1 MGECVVNLNPSIAES
16 FLLALPRF
24 RFETCDRVSH
34 LFLKI
39 IPSSSYS
46 SSSTVCL
53 NYSHPPTFCFH
64 KTKHVHTLAEKF
76 PSLLVLFF
84 QGLVEQREKAPEEYH
99 GDVRWNFNQEEMGR
113 HNRAS
118 F

>member
-1 MGECVVNLNPSIAES
+1 MNLNPSIAES
-16 FLLALPRF
+16 FSLALPRF

-53 NYSHPPTFCFH
+53 NYSRPPTFGFH
-64 KTKHVHTLAEKF
+64 KTKHVHTLAENF

-84 QGLVEQREKAPEEYH
+84 KVSSSSEKKAPEEYH
-99 GDVRWNFNQEEMGR
+99 GDVR
-113 HNRAS
+113 
-118 F
+118 